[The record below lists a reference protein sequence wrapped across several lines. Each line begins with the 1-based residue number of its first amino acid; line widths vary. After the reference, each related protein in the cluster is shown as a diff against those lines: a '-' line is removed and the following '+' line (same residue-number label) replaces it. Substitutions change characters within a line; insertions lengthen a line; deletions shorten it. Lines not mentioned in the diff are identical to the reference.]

1 MAHRGCVDRGGNYLA
16 PLPIFP
22 GEAPAYF
29 PQSTHCCM
37 TASLWEERKLA
48 LYFELVPLI
57 EAFITSIGI
66 DFPITELC
74 LNLSY

>member
-1 MAHRGCVDRGGNYLA
+1 
-16 PLPIFP
+16 
-22 GEAPAYF
+22 
-29 PQSTHCCM
+29 M